1 MRIILTRSTFL
12 ASLAI
17 LLTGCYE
24 SETALVAKGEQLPL
38 NGSFHCRHVDNKEHF
53 NIAFAEHKEGAGPSA
68 SYRYVDSEGHAYLL
82 RKLSSGLYL
91 GQTKA
96 ERSLTPFRISA
107 EGFEYAFVEILDDN
121 SFLVYFDD
129 TSGKWPQI
137 RELLAKFKVRHKRL
151 DDLLL
156 LQGNNKNIL
165 KFLAAHDKGI
175 LKASSRCESVPLLER
190 PEARLQ
196 PPGTLPSR
204 VGL

>member
-1 MRIILTRSTFL
+1 MRTIRTVLL

-17 LLTGCYE
+17 LLGACYE
-24 SETALVAKGEQLPL
+24 SETALLNKGEQLPL
-38 NGSFHCRHVDNKEHF
+38 NGSFQCRHVDNEERF
-53 NIAFAEHKEGAGPSA
+53 DITFAEHKDGSGPSA

-107 EGFEYAFVEILDDN
+107 DGFEYAFVEILDDH

-129 TSGKWPQI
+129 TSGKWPRI
-137 RELLAKFKVRHKRL
+137 HELLAKFKVRHQRL

-156 LQGNNKNIL
+156 LQGKDGNIL
-165 KFLAAHDKGI
+165 RFFAAHDKTI
-175 LKASSRCESVPLLER
+175 LKASSRCERRRE
-190 PEARLQ
+190 
-196 PPGTLPSR
+196 
-204 VGL
+204 